1 MAAHRFA
8 PGQQEVDIYFPIRV
22 SGRIK
27 NMQQGVIA
35 VKNIDREG
43 IGIFQ
48 FSRIAV
54 ILSNIA
60 QWRTL
65 PPEVE
70 ERRPG
75 MRTNREKRSNA

>member
-1 MAAHRFA
+1 MAAHHFA

-27 NMQQGVIA
+27 SIQQGVIE

-54 ILSNIA
+54 ILSNIG
-60 QWRTL
+60 QWKTFL
-65 PPEVE
+65 PEVE

-75 MRTNREKRSNA
+75 MRTNKKKRSKA

>member
-27 NMQQGVIA
+27 NMQQGVLA

-48 FSRIAV
+48 F
-54 ILSNIA
+54 
-60 QWRTL
+60 
-65 PPEVE
+65 
-70 ERRPG
+70 
-75 MRTNREKRSNA
+75 